1 MILAASGLGPLK
13 APASGGEIFEN
24 QVSQNQVGAP
34 PESDF
39 VLTIILLA
47 GVWGRYRPQPPEAKF
62 LKIKLLGI
70 NFGALPQSDLF
81 LLSTILGAGVWGR
94 YRRNFWGRRR
104 NFWK

>member
-24 QVSQNQVGAP
+24 QASQNQVGAP

-39 VLTIILLA
+39 VLTIILLV

-62 LKIKLLGI
+62 LKIKPRNV
-70 NFGALPQSDLF
+70 NFGV
-81 LLSTILGAGVWGR
+81 LSEADFVQAMNLVAGVCG
-94 YRRNFWGRRR
+94 
-104 NFWK
+104 K